1 MKKEDLIEFLSS
13 TIEEDA
19 IISRLYNLI
28 HIEYKYELKLL
39 DDLVQYGVEKH
50 YFSIESV
57 AHSDETYDKV
67 EWKSDNNYQEVIM
80 TDHEEIVECL
90 FSSNTQIPEDFTK
103 FLNNE

>member
-1 MKKEDLIEFLSS
+1 MSC
-13 TIEEDA
+13 
-19 IISRLYNLI
+19 N
-28 HIEYKYELKLL
+28 
-39 DDLVQYGVEKH
+39 

-80 TDHEEIVECL
+80 TEHEEIVECL
-90 FSSNTQIPEDFTK
+90 FSSNPQIPEDFKK